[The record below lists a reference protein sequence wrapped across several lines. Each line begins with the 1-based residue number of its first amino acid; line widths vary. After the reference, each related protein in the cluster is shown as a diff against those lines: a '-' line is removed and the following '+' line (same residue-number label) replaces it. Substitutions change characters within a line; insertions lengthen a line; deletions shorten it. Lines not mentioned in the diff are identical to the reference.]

1 MQEDIDW
8 IATHREPVS
17 CQFFNPFRFANGD
30 KVDLVCGT
38 WLRNEYRVQHFL
50 ADEHLHGVFSIVS
63 GADGED
69 FASLVGML
77 IISSLIV
84 VSRRYY
90 SKPDFN
96 D

>member
-38 WLRNEYRVQHFL
+38 WLRNEYRVKHFL

-63 GADGED
+63 GADRED
-69 FASLVGML
+69 FVENSKQTSRAML
-77 IISSLIV
+77 L
-84 VSRRYY
+84 RRL
-90 SKPDFN
+90 SILQ
-96 D
+96 